1 MSIHENFNFFLLI
14 FSFACQ
20 YVEEPPNIKAPMEKL
35 VLTNTI
41 RWLKADKELY
51 ACGWGG
57 GGKDKIRML
66 ALSFFY
72 HKPVK
77 TIEHGRDLLV
87 SAIQRFIG
95 EIHKE
100 TRLHKYLEK
109 NPFLPENIEI
119 RIVIQDL
126 NGSRFPSGEL
136 TVLSFID
143 GVLDYEINGYKQ
155 YELISIH
162 KETYEEALSKWKP
175 VHDKLTS
182 QAKS

>member
-1 MSIHENFNFFLLI
+1 MRFFFFFTLLI
-14 FSFACQ
+14 FFSACQ
-20 YVEEPPNIKAPMEKL
+20 YVDDPPNTKAAMKKL
-35 VLTNTI
+35 VLTDTI

-72 HKPVK
+72 YKSVK
-77 TIEHGRDLLV
+77 NIEEGRDLLV
-87 SAIQRFIG
+87 CAIQRFIG
-95 EIHKE
+95 EIYKE
-100 TRLHKYLEK
+100 KRLHKYLEK
-109 NPFLPENIEI
+109 DPFPPEGIQI
-119 RIVIQDL
+119 RIFIQDL

>member
-1 MSIHENFNFFLLI
+1 MRVFIFFASLI
-14 FSFACQ
+14 FFSSCQ
-20 YVEEPPNIKAPMEKL
+20 YVEEPPNIKAAMEKL

-57 GGKDKIRML
+57 RGKDKIQML

-109 NPFLPENIEI
+109 NPFPLEGIQI
-119 RIVIQDL
+119 RIFIQDVY
-126 NGSRFPSGEL
+126 GASFAPEEL
-136 TVLSFID
+136 SVLAFID
-143 GVLDYEINGYKQ
+143 GVLTYEIDNPQFRGFLK
-155 YELISIH
+155 IH
-162 KETYEEALSKWKP
+162 EETYEEALAKWKAA
-175 VHDKLTS
+175 HD
-182 QAKS
+182 